1 MTSVA
6 RGLYQFLTTIAGPF
20 LGLWLQYRAQRGKE
34 IPARLSER
42 FGITDHT
49 RPDGK
54 LAWFHAAS
62 VGESQSLLPLI
73 HAVAGRGW
81 HVLITTGTV
90 TSAALLSE
98 RLPPGAI
105 HQFVPLDR
113 IAWVRKF
120 LAHWRPDLVIWTESE
135 LWPNTLYELARR
147 RTPAILVNGRLSD
160 RAFQGWQRWPG
171 LARNCMRAFALI
183 LAQSALDRDR
193 FAALGARDV
202 RVVGNLKYAAAP
214 LPADEPVYAT
224 LRAQIGERPHWL
236 AASIHPGENLIVAD
250 VHRRLKATY
259 PNLLTIIVPR
269 HPPKAVDMAA
279 QMSDLNVAL
288 RTTTPTLSPQT
299 DIYIADTMGEL
310 GLFYRLN
317 DVVFVGKSLAVGG
330 GQNPAEPAQLG
341 CALLWGPDMSNF
353 RDMTAELLAAGAA
366 ETVANSADLAQS
378 LSDLLGNPQ
387 KRLAMGEAGR
397 NAVARHA
404 AALDD
409 TLRHI
414 APYLEI
420 R

>member
-1 MTSVA
+1 MTAVA
-6 RGLYQFLTTIAGPF
+6 RRLYQFLTTIAGPF
-20 LGLWLQYRAQRGKE
+20 LVLWLRYRADRGKE
-34 IPARLSER
+34 IPARLPER
-42 FGITDHT
+42 FGITDRQ
-49 RPDGK
+49 RPAGK
-54 LAWFHAAS
+54 LVWFHAAS

-73 HAVAGRGW
+73 HAVASRGW
-81 HVLITTGTV
+81 QVLITTGTV

-98 RLPPGAI
+98 RLPPTAI
-105 HQFVPLDR
+105 HQFIPLDR
-113 IAWVRKF
+113 TAWVRSF

-135 LWPNTLYELARR
+135 LWPNTLCELARQN
-147 RTPAILVNGRLSD
+147 TPAILVNGRLSD
-160 RAFQGWQRWPG
+160 RTFRGWQRWPT
-171 LARNCMRAFALI
+171 LAHGCMNVFALV

-193 FAALGARDV
+193 FAALGARDA
-202 RVVGNLKYAAAP
+202 RIVGNLKYAAAP
-214 LPADEPVYAT
+214 LPADAHIYET
-224 LRAQIGERPHWL
+224 LRAQIGARPHWL
-236 AASIHPGENLIVAD
+236 AASIHPGEDAIVAD
-250 VHRRLKATY
+250 VHRRLKAAY
-259 PNLLTIIVPR
+259 PDLLTIIVPR
-269 HPPKAVDMAA
+269 HPPKAADMAA
-279 QMSDLNVAL
+279 HMSGLNVTL
-288 RTTTPTLSPQT
+288 RTAAPTISPQT

-366 ETVANSADLAQS
+366 ATVADAPALAQS
-378 LSDLLGNPQ
+378 LRDLLQNPQ
-387 KRLAMGEAGR
+387 KRRAMGDAGR
-397 NAVARHA
+397 SAVARHA

>member
-1 MTSVA
+1 MT
-6 RGLYQFLTTIAGPF
+6 RGLYQFLTSIAGPF
-20 LGLWLQYRAQRGKE
+20 LVLWLKHRARRGKE

-42 FGITDHT
+42 FGIAD
-49 RPDGK
+49 RPRPVGK
-54 LAWFHAAS
+54 LVWFHAAS

-81 HVLITTGTV
+81 NVLITTGTV

-105 HQFVPLDR
+105 HQFIPLDR
-113 IAWVRKF
+113 ITWVRRF
-120 LAHWRPDLVIWTESE
+120 LTHWHPDLVIWTESE
-135 LWPNTLYELARR
+135 LWPNTLCELARR
-147 RTPAILVNGRLSD
+147 RTPTIMVNGRLSD
-160 RAFQGWQRWPG
+160 RAYQGWQRWSA
-171 LARNCMRAFALI
+171 LARDCMNAFALV

-193 FAALGARDV
+193 FAGLGAHEV

-214 LPADEPVYAT
+214 LPADVQAHAA
-224 LRAQIGERPHWL
+224 LRAQIGERAHWL
-236 AASIHPGENLIVAD
+236 AASIHPGEDAIVAD
-250 VHRRLKATY
+250 VHQRLKVMY
-259 PNLLTIIVPR
+259 PDLLTIIVPR
-269 HPPKAVDMAA
+269 HPPKAADMAA
-279 QMSDLNVAL
+279 QMSGLNVAL
-288 RTTTPTLSPQT
+288 RTTAPTLSPQT
-299 DIYIADTMGEL
+299 DIYMADTMGEL

-366 ETVANSADLAQS
+366 EMVPDAAGLARA
-378 LSDLLGNPQ
+378 LSDLLANPQ
-387 KRLAMGEAGR
+387 KRRTMGDAGR
-397 NAVARHA
+397 NTVARHA
-404 AALDD
+404 TALDD
-409 TLRHI
+409 TLQHV